1 MEREPNRSP
10 PPQHQG
16 ISYRALFIG
25 ILSFIAGAAAL
36 LIFTSAVGA
45 AQVAFSVTGIISFVF
60 GVALSSASIVLAVA
74 AISLGR
80 ASERTM
86 VERSDESIRLQNAV
100 FVKTTDALARIESST
115 GVTEKRIE
123 DIIAGRAGAIA
134 ERLVEHRRTGPQ
146 TREEI
151 ENEIKESLRAE
162 LTTLRSHQLEPNE
175 KEQEARIEEA
185 RAKNEAWAK
194 YNKFKHKVLF
204 HVSDQSS
211 TKTRKIGDGHFGAS
225 GDDLAD
231 GVFETTSGRFAICA
245 FSTDPVLGSRFG
257 SKGEYSIF
265 IDSILKELTSGVFQK
280 VVFVFDGK
288 LDADSLFAKQI
299 EKRREV
305 VKEELIRRIAVIDG
319 EGEEVLEAITK
330 EFAATTAAA

>member
-1 MEREPNRSP
+1 MEKESNRNP
-10 PPQHQG
+10 PPQHRG

-36 LIFTSAVGA
+36 LIFTQAVGA

-86 VERSDESIRLQNAV
+86 VERSDESIRLQNEV

-134 ERLVEHRRTGPQ
+134 ERLVEHRRIGPQ

-162 LTTLRSHQLEPNE
+162 LTTLRSHQLEPNG
-175 KEQEARIEEA
+175 KEQETKIEERRVKAEA
-185 RAKNEAWAK
+185 RAKFD
-194 YNKFKHKVLF
+194 KFRDKVLF

-211 TKTRKIGDGHFGAS
+211 TKTRKIGDVRFAAS

-231 GVFETTSGRFAICA
+231 GVFETPSGRVAISA
-245 FSTDPVLGSRFG
+245 FSIDPVLGSLFRSPVTFTT
-257 SKGEYSIF
+257 Y
-265 IDSILKELTSGVFQK
+265 IDSILKELASGVFQK
-280 VVFVFDGK
+280 ALFVFDGK
-288 LDADSLFAKQI
+288 LEADTSFAKQI
-299 EKRREV
+299 ENRREV
-305 VKEELIRRIAVIDG
+305 VKEELFRRIVVIDG
-319 EGEEVLEAITK
+319 EAEEVLEALTK

>member
-1 MEREPNRSP
+1 M
-10 PPQHQG
+10 
-16 ISYRALFIG
+16 
-25 ILSFIAGAAAL
+25 
-36 LIFTSAVGA
+36 GA

-86 VERSDESIRLQNAV
+86 VERSDESIRLQNEV

-134 ERLVEHRRTGPQ
+134 ERLVEHRQIGPQ

-162 LTTLRSHQLEPNE
+162 LTAVRRHQLEPNG

-185 RAKNEAWAK
+185 RAEKEATAK
-194 YNKFKHKVLF
+194 FDKFKDKVLF

-211 TKTRKIGDGHFGAS
+211 TKTRKIGDGRFGTS

-231 GVFETTSGRFAICA
+231 GVFETPSGRIAICA
-245 FSTDPVLGSRFG
+245 FSIDPVLAGPKSPFQNASLRGASLLSISR
-257 SKGEYSIF
+257 IMA
-265 IDSILKELTSGVFQK
+265 I
-280 VVFVFDGK
+280 
-288 LDADSLFAKQI
+288 
-299 EKRREV
+299 
-305 VKEELIRRIAVIDG
+305 LIR
-319 EGEEVLEAITK
+319 
-330 EFAATTAAA
+330 AAETSISF